1 MQAFA
6 AAERFVDV
14 VGTRV
19 RYIEAGSG
27 SPLLLVHGLG
37 HSSTS
42 WRRVIPGLSASH
54 RVIALDLPGFG
65 GSDAPADEAYDPD
78 YFARVVEAAVEALSL
93 GRVDAVGHSAGG
105 LTLLIDALRAP
116 SRYRKLVLVDPAG
129 FTPAPDNLLG
139 TAAASLARLLVS
151 IPRNRALTRALYS
164 TAFFDSRCVDE
175 ETVDELVKR
184 GSNAAQKV
192 AVRRAFAKYFD
203 FCRRLELFH
212 GRVASLETPMFV
224 IWGSDDRLFRTSDS
238 AVAKRVLH
246 DVRIELFER
255 CGHCPQI
262 ENPEK
267 FVAAVLEFL
276 ALP

>member
-1 MQAFA
+1 
-6 AAERFVDV
+6 VN
-14 VGTRV
+14 
-19 RYIEAGSG
+19 
-27 SPLLLVHGLG
+27 LG
-37 HSSTS
+37 
-42 WRRVIPGLSASH
+42 P
-54 RVIALDLPGFG
+54 DG
-65 GSDAPADEAYDPD
+65 G
-78 YFARVVEAAVEALSL
+78 VVEAAVGALSL

-105 LTLLIDALRAP
+105 LTLLIDALRSP
-116 SRYRKLVLVDPAG
+116 SRYRRLVLVDPAG

-164 TAFFDSRCVDE
+164 TAFYDSRCVDE

-184 GSNAAQKV
+184 GSNATQKV

-203 FCRRLELFH
+203 FCRRLEPFH
-212 GRVASLETPMFV
+212 ERIASLEAPMFV

-238 AVAKRVLH
+238 AVAKRVLR

-262 ENPEK
+262 ENPQK
-267 FVAAVLEFL
+267 FVAAVSEFL